1 MEKELQELQEI
12 KGLFVIIKKCL
23 KNSENEI
30 FYGFEELRDAIS
42 ALDKKNIVSRE
53 ILRGV
58 YYNKPRAI
66 KSLQKRIDELDIKVN
81 GDPLKYLKHTISEY
95 KAWIRRTKTGKGG
108 SEYREKVVE
117 ALERIGVPKWV
128 LDPQYMRDPK
138 YAYTIAKKSLDPNST
153 LDDIKEILIEAGLN
167 EEFYKT
173 EEIAKRIF
181 NGVRNKN

>member
-1 MEKELQELQEI
+1 MKNEIQELQEI
-12 KGLFVIIKKCL
+12 KGLFVIIKNLLEKS
-23 KNSENEI
+23 NNEI

-42 ALDKKNIVSRE
+42 ALDKKNIVSRK
-53 ILRGV
+53 ILQGV
-58 YYNKPRAI
+58 YYNKPRDI
-66 KSLQKRIDELDIKVN
+66 KSLQKRIDELDLKIK

-128 LDPQYMRDPK
+128 LDPSYMRDPK
-138 YAYTIAKKSLDPNST
+138 YAYVIAKKSLDPNST

-167 EEFYKT
+167 EEFYKVD
-173 EEIAKRIF
+173 EIAKEIF
-181 NGVRNKN
+181 NGVKSKN

>member
-1 MEKELQELQEI
+1 MKNEIQELQEI
-12 KGLFVIIKKCL
+12 KGLFVIIINALRESK
-23 KNSENEI
+23 SEL
-30 FYGFEELRDAIS
+30 FHGYEELRNAIL
-42 ALDKKNIVSRE
+42 ALDEKNIVSRK
-53 ILRGV
+53 ILQDV

-66 KSLQKRIDELDIKVN
+66 RALQKRIDELDLKIN

-108 SEYREKVVE
+108 SEYREQVVE

-153 LDDIKEILIEAGLN
+153 LDDIKNILIEAGLN
-167 EEFYKT
+167 EEFYKVD
-173 EEIAKRIF
+173 EIAKQIF
-181 NGVRNKN
+181 NGVRSKN

>member
-23 KNSENEI
+23 KNSENEL

-66 KSLQKRIDELDIKVN
+66 KSLQKRIDELDLKVN
-81 GDPLKYLKHTISEY
+81 GDPLKL
-95 KAWIRRTKTGKGG
+95 
-108 SEYREKVVE
+108 
-117 ALERIGVPKWV
+117 
-128 LDPQYMRDPK
+128 
-138 YAYTIAKKSLDPNST
+138 
-153 LDDIKEILIEAGLN
+153 
-167 EEFYKT
+167 
-173 EEIAKRIF
+173 
-181 NGVRNKN
+181 

>member
-23 KNSENEI
+23 KNSENEL

-66 KSLQKRIDELDIKVN
+66 KSLQKRIDELDLKVN

-108 SEYREKVVE
+108 GEYREKVVE

-128 LDPQYMRDPK
+128 LDPQYLRDPK
-138 YAYTIAKKSLDPNST
+138 YVYAIAKKSLDPNST
-153 LDDIKEILIEAGLN
+153 LEDIKNILIEAGLN
-167 EEFYKT
+167 EEFYKV
-173 EEIAKRIF
+173 EEIAKQIF
-181 NGVRNKN
+181 NGVKSKN